1 MVRDH
6 RAQFEAA
13 KAEFHKLNAAYE
25 AQLKEQQLEKW
36 RMENYERIKD
46 VIELER
52 ADKKA
57 EIESKLK
64 EARDAY
70 ADKALRMGIDIDIVK
85 EIFQLT
91 DEEALYI

>member
-13 KAEFHKLNAAYE
+13 KAEFHELTAAFD
-25 AQLKEQQLEKW
+25 AQQKELRLEKW
-36 RMENYERIKD
+36 RMENYEQIKGI
-46 VIELER
+46 IELER
-52 ADKKA
+52 ADKLA
-57 EIESKLK
+57 ELEAKLK

-70 ADKALRMGIDIDIVK
+70 AGKALHMGIDIDVVK

-91 DEEALYI
+91 DDEALYI